1 MSELAEGK
9 YEPYEI
15 PQLSQSRLEILRE
28 KINSTVWPNELEKD
42 YDWDYGAPTWAVK
55 PLVEKWGKNF
65 DWNEFKEEIG
75 QWNHYRMK
83 IDGLL
88 VHYIHERSQQPD
100 AIPIVLLHGWPSTF
114 YEFHKII
121 KPLRDG
127 AGRNQGFHVI
137 VPSLPG
143 FGFSEA
149 PKGKGYGVTK
159 MASIINTL
167 MVNLGY
173 DKYMYH
179 GGDWGSII
187 GKRMASSHNDNCKAF
202 HATMPLP
209 LLSLPTLKSV
219 ILHPFKIIKFF
230 VSLAVGFDR
239 VYGQGKTVLGGATF
253 ANAER
258 NKACGYRAI
267 QGTRPYTL
275 AYGLTDS
282 PVGMLAWIL
291 EKYHEW
297 TFHLPEKQNTE
308 ALPET
313 ISSKEFLIQVSIY
326 WLTNTISSSIRIY
339 YECLNH
345 NEMPAMFLFRTK
357 VPVAVSSFASEISKV
372 PKDWL
377 EISTDLYQY
386 SEMECGGQIGRAHV

>member
-75 QWNHYRMK
+75 QWNHYQMK

-127 AGRNQGFHVI
+127 AGRNQVIDNMVQSYSLNSTHHKKKKGFHVI

-149 PKGKGYGVTK
+149 PKEKGYGVTK

-173 DKYMYH
+173 DKY
-179 GGDWGSII
+179 S
-187 GKRMASSHNDNCKAF
+187 K
-202 HATMPLP
+202 
-209 LLSLPTLKSV
+209 LL
-219 ILHPFKIIKFF
+219 IK
-230 VSLAVGFDR
+230 
-239 VYGQGKTVLGGATF
+239 
-253 ANAER
+253 N
-258 NKACGYRAI
+258 I
-267 QGTRPYTL
+267 
-275 AYGLTDS
+275 
-282 PVGMLAWIL
+282 
-291 EKYHEW
+291 
-297 TFHLPEKQNTE
+297 
-308 ALPET
+308 
-313 ISSKEFLIQVSIY
+313 
-326 WLTNTISSSIRIY
+326 
-339 YECLNH
+339 
-345 NEMPAMFLFRTK
+345 
-357 VPVAVSSFASEISKV
+357 
-372 PKDWL
+372 
-377 EISTDLYQY
+377 
-386 SEMECGGQIGRAHV
+386 